1 MVDIFAFAMKMEMDG
16 RNFYLQHAAKAP
28 SPELKRILEELA
40 RDEQKHYEIFKALNE
55 GLPAAYQE
63 AGQTKIL
70 KSVKN
75 VFETLKD
82 EQKGF
87 SFPSDAQKIWEEAR
101 EIEKRSENFYREK
114 ANEVTN
120 TEQKHILNR
129 IADEEHKH
137 WVTVENVIKF
147 LDRPRH
153 WLENAEWSHLEDY

>member
-1 MVDIFAFAMKMEMDG
+1 MDIFAYAMKMELDG
-16 RNFYLQHAAKAP
+16 KNFYLQHAAQAP
-28 SPELKRILEELA
+28 SPELKKILEELA
-40 RDEQKHYEIFKALNE
+40 GDEQKHYEIFKSLQE
-55 GLPAAYQE
+55 GLPTKYEE
-63 AGQTKIL
+63 ARQTKIL
-70 KSVKN
+70 SSIKN
-75 VFETLKD
+75 VFETLNAEKKD
-82 EQKGF
+82 YA
-87 SFPSDAQKIWEEAR
+87 FPAEAQKVWEEAR

-120 TEQKHILNR
+120 AEQKQILNR